1 MNFEDT
7 KADDTKTNDAKTDET
22 KPGQQNKNGFR
33 TTKDEKQEAKKRTH
47 DDTMDVATEKKGK
60 CIQNIGQLR
69 SETFL

>member
-1 MNFEDT
+1 MTQKPMTQKLMKQNLVNRT
-7 KADDTKTNDAKTDET
+7 KMGLGLLKMKR
-22 KPGQQNKNGFR
+22 G
-33 TTKDEKQEAKKRTH
+33 KQKKRTH